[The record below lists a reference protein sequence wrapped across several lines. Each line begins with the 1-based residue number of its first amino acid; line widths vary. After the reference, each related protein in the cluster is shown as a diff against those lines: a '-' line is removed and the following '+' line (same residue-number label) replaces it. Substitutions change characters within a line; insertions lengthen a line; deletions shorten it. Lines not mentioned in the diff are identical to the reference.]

1 MRLSASKLPLLTLC
15 TWWAQDHV
23 QWTEAGPESEREVG
37 KAFAR
42 WSERHYKP
50 TTIELREEF
59 ALDDDQ
65 VERLERMQFG
75 WSTIIADQIPSLAMR
90 EVTFAWDVD
99 TGAARELGRSLD
111 REYIKAGL
119 AEGEIPGTADIA
131 WMDGDCVVIPDI
143 KSGYQGGGAAAAL
156 GKAEWQ
162 LAFLAFAAAK
172 AWNATRA
179 RVVAIRVPDDGDVTV
194 RECEL
199 SAEDLRDA
207 EAALREIIVGARD
220 GFEPEPQPG
229 AHCCGMWC
237 SAAGVCPTLQVA
249 VALIPAE
256 RLLAQHRLST
266 DITSDEHLQWTV
278 AVASVVEQGM
288 KAIRNA
294 VTEYTDDH
302 GGRVEFADG
311 SVFER
316 KEIPT
321 ERPDLTKPGA
331 EALVLAAGGSA
342 AVDREPTVSW
352 AALERTIGKPATKEL
367 RAQMSA
373 AGATKKGSYPKY
385 ELVNAKKPRV
395 PRRKREKLP
404 ETTGPE
410 AA

>member
-1 MRLSASKLPLLTLC
+1 MKRTLAV
-15 TWWAQDHV
+15 TLV
-23 QWTEAGPESEREVG
+23 
-37 KAFAR
+37 
-42 WSERHYKP
+42 
-50 TTIELREEF
+50 L
-59 ALDDDQ
+59 AL
-65 VERLERMQFG
+65 
-75 WSTIIADQIPSLAMR
+75 A
-90 EVTFAWDVD
+90 
-99 TGAARELGRSLD
+99 
-111 REYIKAGL
+111 
-119 AEGEIPGTADIA
+119 
-131 WMDGDCVVIPDI
+131 
-143 KSGYQGGGAAAAL
+143 
-156 GKAEWQ
+156 
-162 LAFLAFAAAK
+162 AFAAGAEK
-172 AWNATRA
+172 FLGTTGSIVRVEGTSTLHAWTMESPSIAGRIHAPTPDNWNAPA
-179 RVVAIRVPDDGDVTV
+179 SAVVTIPVTSIKSEHV
-194 RECEL
+194 KM
-199 SAEDLRDA
+199 DK
-207 EAALREIIVGARD
+207 
-220 GFEPEPQPG
+220 
-229 AHCCGMWC
+229 
-237 SAAGVCPTLQVA
+237 
-249 VALIPAE
+249 LISTAE